1 MEIQRNSTVT
11 ADVWKGLTVKPRHT
25 NLVSGPML
33 LELEPA
39 TRVAVYWATREDPKH
54 PALQNFLLAIPE
66 DYGSSMTT
74 PVIFGADCV
83 FTRRNSR
90 SRDIWEAVRN
100 VNSYV
105 FHDPAR
111 AVSMD
116 VREFVR
122 VNLHRFTYDGA
133 CSDVIQAVSSTGGFP
148 DHPALQD
155 FLCSCTSGG

>member
-11 ADVWKGLTVKPRHT
+11 ADVWKGLTVKPSPT

-39 TRVAVYWATREDPKH
+39 TRVAVYWATRDDPKH
-54 PALQNFLLAIPE
+54 PALQDFLLATRRN
-66 DYGSSMTT
+66 GSPMTT

-83 FTRRNSR
+83 FTRRNTR

-105 FHDPAR
+105 FHGPAR

-116 VREFVR
+116 VREIVR
-122 VNLHRFTYDGA
+122 ANLHQVIYNGA

-148 DHPALQD
+148 DHPAIQD
-155 FLCSCTSGG
+155 FLHEVQVGR